1 MKKFKIKSYS
11 KVNLYLKVLKKLSNG
26 YHSISSLIT
35 FCEPHDIISIY
46 ANKDFKDYV
55 SFSGKFKKKIDK
67 NFNTI
72 TKLLYLLR
80 ESNFLKKKFF
90 NIDVFKKIPHGSGLG
105 GGSANAASLLQF
117 LRKKKYLKISKNKMN
132 QIANK
137 VGFDVPISLEKK
149 NTFLTGKTNEIIRL
163 SKKFKFNILIVYPNI
178 ICSTKKIYK
187 SRRQF
192 KSKNQQTFNFKK
204 NKLQIIE
211 FLKKERNDLQDVT
224 IKIYPKIKKVID
236 LTENQDGC
244 YFSRIT
250 GSGAACFGI
259 FTNMKTAISTKKLIH
274 TKFPKYW
281 CSVSKTI

>member
-35 FCEPHDIISIY
+35 FCEPYDIISISI
-46 ANKDFKDYV
+46 NKDLKDHI

-67 NFNTI
+67 KSNTI

-80 ESNFLKKKFF
+80 KKNYLKKTFF
-90 NIDVFKKIPHGSGLG
+90 KINIHKKIPHGSGLG
-105 GGSANAASLLQF
+105 GGSTNSASLFKF

-132 QIANK
+132 KIARK

-149 NTFLTGKTNEIIRL
+149 NTFLTGKHNEIIRL
-163 SKKFKFNILIVYPNI
+163 SRKFKFNILIVYPNI

-187 SRRQF
+187 NKSQF
-192 KSKNQQTFNFKK
+192 KSKKLRVLDFRK
-204 NKLQIIE
+204 NKHHIIE
-211 FLKKERNDLQDVT
+211 FLKKERNDLEEVT
-224 IKIYPKIKKVID
+224 IKFYPKIKKIID
-236 LTENQDGC
+236 LIKNQEGC

-259 FTNMKTAISTKKLIH
+259 FANMKTAISTKKLIH
-274 TKFPKYW
+274 TKFSNYW
-281 CSVSKTI
+281 CVVSKTI